1 MGGVGQ
7 LAPHIPTVEQRGKL
21 MDRYKVVKGSQSA
34 HCCFEATVVDTSRP
48 VMIGG
53 EHYEGQ
59 YEPICEC
66 FEERDAAVIVGA
78 LNAIE
83 DEAQTALEQS

>member
-1 MGGVGQ
+1 
-7 LAPHIPTVEQRGKL
+7 
-21 MDRYKVVKGSQSA
+21 
-34 HCCFEATVVDTSRP
+34 
-48 VMIGG
+48 MIGD

-66 FEERDAAVIVGA
+66 FEERDAAVIAGA

-83 DEAQTALEQS
+83 DEAQAALDHC